1 MSLCHALFSTTLRC
15 LVLCLAMLTLPVQ
28 AKRVALVMGNDNYIS
43 VNKLQKAGND
53 AEAMARELKAAG
65 FTVSL
70 YKDLNFRAMLKAIE
84 SFSDAITGGDEVVVF
99 YAGHGVQIKAG
110 SYLLPVDIEAESESQ
125 VERTSYGLNDLTEK
139 LAEAKPAFTLVM
151 VDACRDNP
159 MKVKGRA
166 VGNARGLNALEP
178 PKGQMV
184 VYSASRGQQALDR
197 LSDNDTNPNGVFTRE
212 FITRMRTPGV
222 KIEDLMRDVQDS
234 VESLAKTVRHEQ
246 RPAVYNE
253 ARGNFYF
260 YGPTTVQV
268 QQGGDDLEAQT
279 WAAAQAA
286 NSVTAYQT
294 YLDAYPKGKY
304 VVVAKIKLDAIKQS
318 SEKPS
323 TDTEAG
329 LWAEVKATG
338 TREYLEAYIAQYP
351 SGKYVVLARLELK
364 KLDDAEKAKNAK
376 LALEAQQAKQREEQQ
391 AQRVEQAVWDEAQ
404 KGNTASSYSVYL
416 DKYPIG
422 RFAVQAKAARLAIEE
437 RIAEAKRAEVER
449 LKAEL
454 AKKAEQERIVAE
466 AMKAAEER
474 ARAETAKKAEDD
486 RLAAESKRV
495 AEERAKAERVKRAE
509 EERLAAEARKVEEQ
523 RTKEELEK
531 YSNANFLAAE
541 VKKAAEERLT
551 AGLIKPDMVLIP
563 AGSFM
568 MGSKSATL
576 FGADKNP
583 EEKPQHLVK
592 VPSFLM
598 GKTEVTQGQ
607 WMSVMGSNPSR
618 FTRCGDACPVEN
630 VSWNDAKE
638 FIQKLNQSTGQ
649 NYRLPSE
656 AEWEYAARAG
666 TTSDWSFGS
675 DEPQLGNYAW
685 YSGNSVDQT
694 HIVGQKKPNAFG
706 LYDMHGNVGEWVEDC
721 RHETYVAAPTDGSAW
736 TTACTG
742 DNHMQRGGSWIN
754 SPASLRSAY
763 RYKFNADWRNSL
775 SGFRLAIDWNNQASS
790 VTKNSADER
799 LVTEARQAEEQRSK
813 TQLIKDPEKDRRT
826 AAANKVAGQPMAVGP
841 IKPDMVVIPAGSF
854 MMGSKSTS
862 LFITDK
868 NPEEK
873 PQHLV
878 KVPNFLMG
886 RTEVTQGQWKLVM
899 GGNPSYFSACGD
911 ACPVENVSWNDVQDF
926 IRKLNQLTGE
936 NYRLPSEAEWE
947 HAARAGS
954 ATEWNFGNDDSLL
967 GSYAWHAKNS
977 VGQTHPVGQKMP
989 NSFGLYDLYGNTW
1002 EWVEDCWHTNYVGA
1016 PTDGG
1021 AWTNACSES
1030 WRVLRGGSWVD
1041 SPTDLRSAIRVR
1053 NYPYYRDS
1061 SLGFRL
1067 ASDFIANAPGI
1078 VKQPEEERPA
1088 PEAKKVAGQPV
1099 AAGLIKPDMVVIPAG
1114 SFMMGSSKAA
1124 DEKPA
1129 HLVNVRSFQ
1138 IGKAEVTQGQWKSVM
1153 GSTPSGFNACGD
1165 SCPVEQVS
1173 WNDAQDFIRKLKQVT
1188 GQNYRLPTEAE
1199 WEYASRAGAA
1209 ADWSFGNDESKLGNY
1224 AWYKDNSGGR
1234 THEVGQKLPNAFGLF
1249 DMHGNAWEWVEDCF
1263 HNNYSDAPKDATAWS
1278 TNCDG
1283 NFKVLRGGS
1292 WQVASAVTRS
1302 GIRYS
1307 FAPDSTDNHVGFR
1320 VALDLTERGEQIQ
1333 KVKTSLKLI
1342 KDCFSCPEM
1351 VYLAGG
1357 DFDMGS
1363 NLQPKEM
1370 PVHKVSIASFY
1381 IGKTEITQAQW
1392 QDVMGGNPS
1401 RFRGFGSNWP
1411 VESISWDDAQL
1422 YVQRLSKK
1430 TGKSYRLLSEAEW
1443 EFAARGEDTGRWN
1456 FGDNEQKLFDF
1467 AWVGPNSKGTTQAVA
1482 QKKPNEF
1489 GLYDMYGN
1497 VEEWV
1502 ADCYHDA
1509 YVEAP
1514 QNSSPWLKDCKGE
1527 YRVRRGG
1534 SWAVD
1539 AGEARSTSRD
1549 FATPG
1554 LTRNY
1559 LGLRVARDP

>member
-1 MSLCHALFSTTLRC
+1 MSPRFALHSTTLRC
-15 LVLCLAMLTLPVQ
+15 LLLCGVLMAAFSAQ
-28 AKRVALVMGNDNYIS
+28 AKRLALVMGNDNYTS
-43 VNKLQKAGND
+43 VSKLQKAGND
-53 AEAMARELKAAG
+53 ADAMARELKSAG

-70 YKDLNFRAMLKAIE
+70 HKDLNFRSMLKAVE
-84 SFSDAITGGDEVVVF
+84 SFTDAITGGDEVVVF
-99 YAGHGVQIKAG
+99 YAGHGVQIKTG

-166 VGNARGLNALEP
+166 LGNARGLNALEP

-197 LSDNDTNPNGVFTRE
+197 LSDNDANPNGVFTRE
-212 FITRMRTPGV
+212 FISRMRTPGV

-294 YLDAYPKGKY
+294 YLDAYPKGRY

-323 TDTEAG
+323 ADTEAG

-416 DKYPIG
+416 EKYPSG
-422 RFAVQAKAARLAIEE
+422 RFAVQAKAAKLAIEE
-437 RIAEAKRAEVER
+437 RIAEVKRAEVER
-449 LKAEL
+449 LKAEMAKKAEGERLAAEARKAEEQRIKAEL
-454 AKKAEQERIVAE
+454 AKKAEE
-466 AMKAAEER
+466 
-474 ARAETAKKAEDD
+474 D

-495 AEERAKAERVKRAE
+495 ADERANAEGVKRAG
-509 EERLAAEARKVEEQ
+509 EERLAAEARKLEEQ

-531 YSNANFLAAE
+531 NSNANFLAAQ

-583 EEKPQHLVK
+583 EEKPQHLVT

-675 DEPQLGNYAW
+675 NEPQLGNYAW
-685 YSGNSVDQT
+685 YSGNSGAQT

-706 LYDMHGNVGEWVEDC
+706 LYDIHGNVGEWVEDC
-721 RHETYVAAPTDGSAW
+721 GHETYVAAPTDGSAW

-775 SGFRLAIDWNNQASS
+775 SGFRLAINWTDQFLDASTPTQRVS
-790 VTKNSADER
+790 VELAKK
-799 LVTEARQAEEQRSK
+799 AEE
-813 TQLIKDPEKDRRT
+813 DRL
-826 AAANKVAGQPMAVGP
+826 AAEGKRVAEERPRAGS
-841 IKPDMVVIPAGSF
+841 IKPDMALIPGGTFDMDSYRPGYKREASHPVTVRAF
-854 MMGSKSTS
+854 
-862 LFITDK
+862 
-868 NPEEK
+868 
-873 PQHLV
+873 
-878 KVPNFLMG
+878 FLAK
-886 RTEVTQGQWKLVM
+886 TKVTQGQWKAVM
-899 GGNPSYFSACGD
+899 GENPSKFAACGD
-911 ACPVENVSWNDVQDF
+911 ACPVENVSWNQVHDF
-926 IRKLNQLTGE
+926 IKALNFATGLA
-936 NYRLPSEAEWE
+936 YRLPA
-947 HAARAGS
+947 
-954 ATEWNFGNDDSLL
+954 
-967 GSYAWHAKNS
+967 
-977 VGQTHPVGQKMP
+977 
-989 NSFGLYDLYGNTW
+989 
-1002 EWVEDCWHTNYVGA
+1002 
-1016 PTDGG
+1016 
-1021 AWTNACSES
+1021 
-1030 WRVLRGGSWVD
+1030 
-1041 SPTDLRSAIRVR
+1041 
-1053 NYPYYRDS
+1053 
-1061 SLGFRL
+1061 
-1067 ASDFIANAPGI
+1067 
-1078 VKQPEEERPA
+1078 
-1088 PEAKKVAGQPV
+1088 
-1099 AAGLIKPDMVVIPAG
+1099 
-1114 SFMMGSSKAA
+1114 
-1124 DEKPA
+1124 
-1129 HLVNVRSFQ
+1129 
-1138 IGKAEVTQGQWKSVM
+1138 
-1153 GSTPSGFNACGD
+1153 
-1165 SCPVEQVS
+1165 
-1173 WNDAQDFIRKLKQVT
+1173 
-1188 GQNYRLPTEAE
+1188 EAE
-1199 WEYASRAGAA
+1199 WEYAARAGTSSS
-1209 ADWSFGNDESKLGNY
+1209 WSFGNDPSVMGDY
-1224 AWYKDNSGGR
+1224 AWFAANSQGT
-1234 THEVGQKLPNAFGLF
+1234 THPVATKKPNPWGLF
-1249 DMHGNAWEWVEDCF
+1249 DMHGNLWEMVEDCF
-1263 HNNYSDAPKDATAWS
+1263 HDTYVNAPADGSAWTQACLPQLTATA
-1278 TNCDG
+1278 TR
-1283 NFKVLRGGS
+1283 RGGS
-1292 WQVASAVTRS
+1292 WDSGPEYLRS
-1302 GIRYS
+1302 NVNDWYPKDARS
-1307 FAPDSTDNHVGFR
+1307 NFLGFR
-1320 VALDLTERGEQIQ
+1320 LALDLMPELAKNRDVVQ
-1333 KVKTSLKLI
+1333 KTKNSLKTI
-1342 KDCFSCPEM
+1342 KDCFSCPDM

-1357 DFDMGS
+1357 DFEMGS

-1370 PVHKVSIASFY
+1370 PVHKVAIASFY
-1381 IGKTEITQAQW
+1381 IGQTEITQAQW

-1443 EFAARGEDTGRWN
+1443 EFAAKGEDLGRWS
-1456 FGDNEQKLFDF
+1456 FGDNDQKLFEF
-1467 AWVGPNSKGTTQAVA
+1467 AWVGSNSKGTTQAVA

-1509 YVEAP
+1509 YVGAP
-1514 QNSSPWLKDCKGE
+1514 ENSSPWLKDCKGE
-1527 YRVRRGG
+1527 YRVRCGG
-1534 SWAVD
+1534 SWAMD
-1539 AGEARSTSRD
+1539 PGEARSTSRD
-1549 FATPG
+1549 FGTPG

-1559 LGLRVARDP
+1559 LGLRAARDP

>member
-1 MSLCHALFSTTLRC
+1 MSPCHALHSTTLRC
-15 LVLCLAMLTLPVQ
+15 LVLCGVLMAAFSVQ
-28 AKRVALVMGNDNYIS
+28 AKRLALVMGNDNYTS
-43 VNKLQKAGND
+43 VSKLQKAGND

-70 YKDLNFRAMLKAIE
+70 HKDLNFRAMLKAVE
-84 SFSDAITGGDEVVVF
+84 SFADAITGGDEVVVF
-99 YAGHGVQIKAG
+99 YAGHGVQIKTG
-110 SYLLPVDIEAESESQ
+110 SYLLPIDIEAESESQ

-166 VGNARGLNALEP
+166 VGSARGLNALEP

-197 LSDNDTNPNGVFTRE
+197 LSDIDANPNGVFTRE
-212 FITRMRTPGV
+212 FIGRMRTPGV
-222 KIEDLMRDVQDS
+222 RIEDLMRDVQDS

-286 NSVTAYQT
+286 NSVAAYQT

-323 TDTEAG
+323 ADTEAG

-351 SGKYVVLARLELK
+351 SGKYVFLARLELK

-391 AQRVEQAVWDEAQ
+391 AQRLEQSVWDEAQ

-416 DKYPIG
+416 EKYPIG
-422 RFAVQAKAARLAIEE
+422 RFAVQAKAAKLAIEE

-449 LKAEL
+449 LKAEM

-466 AMKAAEER
+466 AKKAAEER
-474 ARAETAKKAEDD
+474 AKAEAAKRAEEERLAAEARKAEEQRIKAELAKKAEEDRLAAEAKGVAEERAKAEAAKRAEEERLAAEARKAEEQRIKAELAKKAEED

-495 AEERAKAERVKRAE
+495 AEERANAEGVKRAE

-531 YSNANFLAAE
+531 NSNVNFLAAQ

-568 MGSKSATL
+568 MGSKSAFL

-592 VPSFLM
+592 APSFLM

-649 NYRLPSE
+649 NYRLPTE

-775 SGFRLAIDWNNQASS
+775 SGFRLAINWTDQFLDASTPTQRVS
-790 VTKNSADER
+790 VELAKK
-799 LVTEARQAEEQRSK
+799 AEE
-813 TQLIKDPEKDRRT
+813 DRL
-826 AAANKVAGQPMAVGP
+826 AAEGKRVAEERPRAGS
-841 IKPDMVVIPAGSF
+841 IKPDMALIP
-854 MMGSKSTS
+854 
-862 LFITDK
+862 
-868 NPEEK
+868 
-873 PQHLV
+873 
-878 KVPNFLMG
+878 
-886 RTEVTQGQWKLVM
+886 
-899 GGNPSYFSACGD
+899 GGTF
-911 ACPVENVSWNDVQDF
+911 
-926 IRKLNQLTGE
+926 
-936 NYRLPSEAEWE
+936 
-947 HAARAGS
+947 
-954 ATEWNFGNDDSLL
+954 
-967 GSYAWHAKNS
+967 
-977 VGQTHPVGQKMP
+977 
-989 NSFGLYDLYGNTW
+989 
-1002 EWVEDCWHTNYVGA
+1002 
-1016 PTDGG
+1016 
-1021 AWTNACSES
+1021 
-1030 WRVLRGGSWVD
+1030 
-1041 SPTDLRSAIRVR
+1041 
-1053 NYPYYRDS
+1053 
-1061 SLGFRL
+1061 
-1067 ASDFIANAPGI
+1067 
-1078 VKQPEEERPA
+1078 
-1088 PEAKKVAGQPV
+1088 
-1099 AAGLIKPDMVVIPAG
+1099 
-1114 SFMMGSSKAA
+1114 
-1124 DEKPA
+1124 
-1129 HLVNVRSFQ
+1129 
-1138 IGKAEVTQGQWKSVM
+1138 
-1153 GSTPSGFNACGD
+1153 
-1165 SCPVEQVS
+1165 
-1173 WNDAQDFIRKLKQVT
+1173 
-1188 GQNYRLPTEAE
+1188 
-1199 WEYASRAGAA
+1199 
-1209 ADWSFGNDESKLGNY
+1209 
-1224 AWYKDNSGGR
+1224 
-1234 THEVGQKLPNAFGLF
+1234 
-1249 DMHGNAWEWVEDCF
+1249 
-1263 HNNYSDAPKDATAWS
+1263 
-1278 TNCDG
+1278 
-1283 NFKVLRGGS
+1283 
-1292 WQVASAVTRS
+1292 
-1302 GIRYS
+1302 
-1307 FAPDSTDNHVGFR
+1307 
-1320 VALDLTERGEQIQ
+1320 
-1333 KVKTSLKLI
+1333 
-1342 KDCFSCPEM
+1342 
-1351 VYLAGG
+1351 
-1357 DFDMGS
+1357 
-1363 NLQPKEM
+1363 
-1370 PVHKVSIASFY
+1370 
-1381 IGKTEITQAQW
+1381 
-1392 QDVMGGNPS
+1392 
-1401 RFRGFGSNWP
+1401 
-1411 VESISWDDAQL
+1411 
-1422 YVQRLSKK
+1422 
-1430 TGKSYRLLSEAEW
+1430 
-1443 EFAARGEDTGRWN
+1443 
-1456 FGDNEQKLFDF
+1456 
-1467 AWVGPNSKGTTQAVA
+1467 
-1482 QKKPNEF
+1482 
-1489 GLYDMYGN
+1489 
-1497 VEEWV
+1497 
-1502 ADCYHDA
+1502 
-1509 YVEAP
+1509 
-1514 QNSSPWLKDCKGE
+1514 
-1527 YRVRRGG
+1527 
-1534 SWAVD
+1534 
-1539 AGEARSTSRD
+1539 
-1549 FATPG
+1549 
-1554 LTRNY
+1554 
-1559 LGLRVARDP
+1559 